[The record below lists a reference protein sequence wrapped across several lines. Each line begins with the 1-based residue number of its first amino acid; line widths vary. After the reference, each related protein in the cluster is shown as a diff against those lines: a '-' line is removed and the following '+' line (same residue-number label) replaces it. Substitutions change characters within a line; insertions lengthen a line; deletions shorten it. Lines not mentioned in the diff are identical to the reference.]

1 MSKIPEFEYRF
12 HAGKKTPSTVRFV
25 IVGIVLGILADILAK
40 YFKVPQQNIW
50 DLIDEIGR
58 TFKIE
63 DINNLV
69 LAHSQLLERRIER
82 DIDGAIEDYLEETKE
97 PPVKPIFTEE
107 KGGETELGGEMRLT
121 APWKFDED

>member
-40 YFKVPQQNIW
+40 YLKVPQQNIW

-107 KGGETELGGEMRLT
+107 KEGETELGGEMRIT

>member
-25 IVGIVLGILADILAK
+25 IVGIVLGVLADILSK
-40 YFKVPQQNIW
+40 YLKVPQQNIW

-97 PPVKPIFTEE
+97 PPVVPIFTEE
-107 KGGETELGGEMRLT
+107 KEGETELGGEMRLT